1 MLPPERIK
9 HSLSKSTFMRGHQCP
24 LSLWLH
30 FNKPRFKDTPSPHLQ
45 QLLQQGTD
53 IGLLARQLFPNGVDI
68 SPQQPYQTA
77 KALEDT
83 FAFISMG
90 YETLYEAAF
99 QYNGI
104 YIALDILVKI
114 NHKWVA
120 FEVKSSQKIKEEHLY
135 DAALQ
140 YHVLQHCGI
149 DVSDFALI
157 HINPDYTFQNQLDT
171 SQLFSIKSVLPTLK
185 ALQPNIAQTAQ
196 SLLNQQHQPHPPEV
210 AVGAHCLLPYTCDFF
225 SHCWQT
231 HLDEDSILNLLG
243 QNPATIGSLLS
254 QNINKLTEVSDS
266 IEFTPSQLRQIYA
279 HKLQQTCIDNQ
290 AVSQF
295 ISALQ
300 PNIAYLEV
308 AEGMVAIPQYNGHK
322 PYHYSPIMALLL
334 THSSENPMHFK
345 ASSFGQA
352 QQEFY
357 QFLAQNIPSNTTLLY
372 YDPHS
377 PQWASAQA
385 ANTSNGPYQ
394 LVNLAYLF
402 NENYIYS
409 PSLKGQ
415 TDLLSIYQTF
425 TPHPTPLPP
434 QYRPKSIATKQLP
447 QCLQPKPNEAAQHL
461 ITQVSE
467 TLLYNLTC
475 LQEIYNYLR
484 SITHQPTN

>member
-9 HSLSKSTFMRGHQCP
+9 HHLSKSTFMRGHQCP

-30 FNKPRFKDTPSPHLQ
+30 FNKPRFKDTPSPQLQ

-140 YHVLQHCGI
+140 YHVIQHCGI
-149 DVSDFALI
+149 ELSDFALI
-157 HINPDYTFQNQLDT
+157 HINPDYTFQNQLDC
-171 SQLFSIKSVLPTLK
+171 SQLFTIKSVLPTLK

-196 SLLNQQHQPHPPEV
+196 NLLNQQHQPFPPEV
-210 AVGAHCLLPYTCDFF
+210 TIGAHCLLPYTCDFF
-225 SHCWQT
+225 SHCWQE
-231 HLDEDSILNLLG
+231 HLDDDSILNLSG
-243 QNPATIGSLLS
+243 RNPATIASLLS
-254 QNINKLTEVSDS
+254 QNINKLTEVADAV
-266 IEFTPSQLRQIYA
+266 EFTPSQLRQIYA

-290 AVSQF
+290 AVFQF
-295 ISALQ
+295 LSSLQ
-300 PNIAYLEV
+300 LNIAFLEV

-322 PYHYSPIMALLL
+322 PYNYSPVMALLL
-334 THSSENPMHFK
+334 TDSSEKPIHFK
-345 ASSFGQA
+345 ATSFGQA
-352 QQEFY
+352 QVEFY
-357 QFLAQNIPSNTTLLY
+357 NFLTQNIPNNTTLLY
-372 YDPHS
+372 YDPHT
-377 PQWASAQA
+377 PQWASFQA
-385 ANTSNGPYQ
+385 ANTTNVPYQ
-394 LVNLAYLF
+394 LVNLAYPF
-402 NENYIYS
+402 NENYIYT
-409 PSLKGQ
+409 PSIKGQ
-415 TDLLSIYQTF
+415 TDLLSIYHTF
-425 TPHPTPLPP
+425 ATHPAAIPPH
-434 QYRPKSIATKQLP
+434 YRPKSIAFKLLP
-447 QCLQPKPNEAAQHL
+447 QCLHSQPNEATKLL

-467 TLLYNLTC
+467 TLSFNLSC
-475 LQEIYNYLR
+475 LKEIYKYLK
-484 SITHQPTN
+484 SIAPLPTN